1 MKAKEGDV
9 IRFYFSES
17 TGYTKE
23 RTNDNTEMVDI
34 VIKEDGELIAISSFG
49 GGCYLYRL
57 DNQYSVLGN
66 VEDEKSIQALKAN
79 GWKED
84 LIQYVIDEYLN
95 TNEK

>member
-17 TGYTKE
+17 THCTKE

-34 VIKEDGELIAISSFG
+34 VIKEDGELIAISDFG

-57 DNQYSVLGN
+57 ENKYSIIGN
-66 VEDEKSIQALKAN
+66 IKDDKAIQALKEN
-79 GWKED
+79 GWTDET
-84 LIQYVIDEYLN
+84 IQYVVDHNL
-95 TNEK
+95 